1 MMTAKVETK
10 HATFNSFS
18 KGHTMKTQMIIAAL
32 VMFAF
37 GTSSVLAC
45 SGCGCTPADATAACH
60 THQEKLTDIVNT
72 AEHAGQF
79 KTLVAALQAADLDE
93 ALQGAGPF
101 TVFAPTDSAFAAL
114 PKGTVASLLLP
125 ENKAKLQSILKYHVV
140 PGKIMSSDV
149 IKYTDAKTLQGN
161 KVALTLLIN
170 NARVVKAD
178 IKATN
183 AVIHVIDKVIL
194 PGSSKPIQ
202 GHASTTGPAVTN
214 KNIVQTAVD
223 AGQFKTLVTAI
234 QSAGLVDAL
243 SGNGPFTVFA
253 PTDAAFAKLPA
264 GTVESLIL
272 PENKAKL
279 QAILKYHVLA
289 AKLNSNDIIAA
300 HTVKTLNGEA
310 LYPSLLVDNAAIQ
323 IKNIYCSN
331 GVIHVIDNVILPK
344 EEVAKAN

>member
-1 MMTAKVETK
+1 M
-10 HATFNSFS
+10 
-18 KGHTMKTQMIIAAL
+18 
-32 VMFAF
+32 
-37 GTSSVLAC
+37 AC
-45 SGCGCTPADATAACH
+45 SECGCTPADTASADH
-60 THQEKLTDIVNT
+60 THKEQLTDIVHT

-79 KTLVAALQAADLDE
+79 KTLVAALQAADL
-93 ALQGAGPF
+93 AGVLQGAGPF
-101 TVFAPTDSAFAAL
+101 TVFAPTDAAFAAL

-125 ENKAKLQSILKYHVV
+125 ENKAKLQAILKYHVV
-140 PGKIMSSDV
+140 AGKVMSADV

-161 KVALTLLIN
+161 KVALTLLVN

-183 AVIHVIDKVIL
+183 GVIHVIDQVIL

-202 GHASTTGPAVTN
+202 GHASTTAPAVTN

-300 HTVKTLNGEA
+300 HTVKTLNGQS
-310 LYPSLLVDNAAIQ
+310 LYPSLMVDNAAIQ